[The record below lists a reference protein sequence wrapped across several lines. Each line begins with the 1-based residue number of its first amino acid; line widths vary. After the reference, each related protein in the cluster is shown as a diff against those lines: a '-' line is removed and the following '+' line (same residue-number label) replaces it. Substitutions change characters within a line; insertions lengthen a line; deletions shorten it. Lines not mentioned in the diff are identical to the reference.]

1 MPVSKAKS
9 HPGGYVA
16 ESKYAKGHRS
26 GQLCPLG
33 CGPSLHTARPCVLL
47 GDYMLRSLRLAALL
61 GSLLMAVAAS
71 ARDIDA
77 ASYGYPL
84 TNPFEATIATTPP
97 DKRPELPSDDDINQS
112 DYSLNLRPE
121 REFTLPDNF
130 WAVKKLKYRLAR
142 QDREAPLIFIIA
154 GTGAPYSSSINE
166 YLKKLFY
173 QAGFHVV
180 QLSSP
185 TSYDFM
191 SAASRF
197 ATPGI
202 SQEDAED
209 MYRVMQ
215 AVRAQHPRLPVSDFY
230 LTGYSLGALDAAF
243 VSHLDETRRSFN
255 FKRVLLLNPPV
266 NLYTSINNLDKLVQ
280 TQVKGIDRSTT
291 FYELMLEKL
300 TRYFQD
306 KGYIDLNDALLYDF
320 QQSRQHLSNEQ
331 MAMLIGTSFRFSAAD
346 IAFTSDLINRR
357 GLIIPPKFP
366 ITEGSS
372 LTPFFKRALQC
383 DFDCYMTE
391 QVIPMWRARTDGNS
405 ILQLVNQ
412 VSLYALEDYLR
423 SSDKIAVMHNADD
436 VILGPGDIGFLRKV
450 FGERLT
456 LYPHGGHCGNLNYR
470 VNSDAMLE
478 FFRG

>member
-1 MPVSKAKS
+1 M
-9 HPGGYVA
+9 
-16 ESKYAKGHRS
+16 
-26 GQLCPLG
+26 
-33 CGPSLHTARPCVLL
+33 
-47 GDYMLRSLRLAALL
+47 
-61 GSLLMAVAAS
+61 
-71 ARDIDA
+71 
-77 ASYGYPL
+77 
-84 TNPFEATIATTPP
+84 
-97 DKRPELPSDDDINQS
+97 
-112 DYSLNLRPE
+112 
-121 REFTLPDNF
+121 
-130 WAVKKLKYRLAR
+130 
-142 QDREAPLIFIIA
+142 
-154 GTGAPYSSSINE
+154 
-166 YLKKLFY
+166 
-173 QAGFHVV
+173 V

-185 TSYDFM
+185 TSYDFI
-191 SAASRF
+191 SAASLCH
-197 ATPGI
+197 PGI
-202 SQEDAED
+202 TQEDAED
-209 MYRVMQ
+209 LYRVMQ
-215 AVRAQHPRLPVSDFY
+215 AVRAQHPRLPVSEFY
-230 LTGYSLGALDAAF
+230 LTGYSLALDAAF

-291 FYELMLEKL
+291 FYELMLQKL

-320 QQSRQHLSNEQ
+320 QQSKQHLSNEQ

-357 GLIIPPKFP
+357 GLIIPPKYP

-405 ILQLVNQ
+405 ILQLINQ
-412 VSLYALEDYLR
+412 VSLYALADYLQQR
-423 SSDKIAVMHNADD
+423 QDRGDAQRRRRH
-436 VILGPGDIGFLRKV
+436 LGPGDIGFLRKV
-450 FGERLT
+450 FGDRLT